1 MLEDVP
7 RDTSF
12 AFIGRRAELEQ
23 LEAAWKRVVHGE
35 PHLILVGGDAGIGKT
50 RLVQEYV
57 GLPAGERVVARGGC
71 VPVAGGSLP
80 YTPFVEI
87 LRTLASF
94 SGPGYDPVVALASLA
109 SASRAE
115 LSRLVPALLPADSA
129 APISSPPESDESLAR
144 ARLFE
149 TVLTYLLGVAG
160 QAPLLLVFED
170 LHWADGSSRD
180 LLSYIVRNLRTE
192 RILVLATYRTD
203 ELHRRHPLR
212 PWAAEMGRLD
222 VTERL
227 ELRPLEDDDLRADIA
242 DMLGPDVD
250 PSLVDRI
257 VERAEGNPL
266 FAIELVASAGR
277 GTDRRAMPETL
288 RDGFLERVEGLGP
301 DALLISRHAAL
312 FGRPVSE
319 RLLGDSTGLPAN
331 QLAAGIH
338 EALDALLLTAVR
350 HETGDRFEPR
360 HALLGEAIVDDLL
373 PGERTALHRRIAD
386 LLEAG
391 AEGDDEPARI
401 AGEIAHHRWETHD
414 TELAVAASVRAAV
427 AAADARAY
435 AEAEAYWARALGAW
449 PDEREVEGFDHP
461 AALLRAADVART
473 LGDGRGRATDLATQ
487 ALALIDRRQDP
498 MRTALAHRQLGLT
511 LGAVDARA
519 SGIHIAQAARLVPA
533 GDAPSTAARILVV
546 RAIFLADRMQ
556 FDRAESIARRALELD
571 PRHEFPEV
579 QPAALGVLGLRH
591 HGRSEHAAAIELLTR
606 LFELAEQVDD
616 RSVMVYAGYG
626 LCAGL
631 NSAGLWILALQYHDR
646 YVARIGELGVGR
658 SWGSATLESRV
669 EALLA
674 LGRWR
679 EAESLMEAMLAEHE
693 VADSSWFA
701 AVAAVVWARRGRVE
715 EAAALAAIAAADRG
729 VGLVDRL
736 TSAGCLSAR
745 AEVALAKGQWAE
757 LRETAARAF
766 ATVPAAVRDTYPD
779 LRAFALFGLQA
790 EAELAFEAR
799 IRRNADDEAEA
810 VGIARDLAAW
820 MRNLARQVTER
831 GEPLAATTLADAA
844 MAEALLTRVEHRA
857 DPDAWRTAL
866 EQCEAVGNPYDIAR
880 VRHWLAEAILERGGS
895 RSEAAAELT
904 HALATAT
911 DLGAAG
917 LERSIR
923 DLARRARLEL
933 GATNA
938 AAAAAT
944 APGLTAAPID
954 DWPPVPMEPTVDRP
968 AELVEPLTRREREV
982 LRYVAAGWTN
992 RRIGEALFISDKTV
1006 SVHVSNLMGKL
1017 GAANRAEAAII
1028 GDRLGLA
1035 APVEQP

>member
-1 MLEDVP
+1 MLEDMP
-7 RDTSF
+7 RDAPP
-12 AFIGRRAELEQ
+12 AFIGRQAELVQ
-23 LEAAWKRVVHGE
+23 LDAAWQRAARGE
-35 PHLILVGGDAGIGKT
+35 PQLVLIGGDAGIGKT
-50 RLVQEYV
+50 RLLREY
-57 GLPAGERVVARGGC
+57 LAQSATERVTALGGC

-80 YTPFVEI
+80 YLPFTEL
-87 LRTLASF
+87 LRTLAA
-94 SGPGYDPVVALASLA
+94 PGGAPYDPAAALDALAPASLA
-109 SASRAE
+109 E
-115 LSRLVPALLPADSA
+115 LARLVPALRLPAA
-129 APISSPPESDESLAR
+129 APVPTPLAPDSSLAR

-149 TVLTYLLGVAG
+149 AVLSFLLGVAA
-160 QAPLLLVFED
+160 QVPTLLVIED

-180 LLSYIVRNLRTE
+180 LLSYLVRNLHTE

-222 VTERL
+222 VTQRL

-266 FAIELVASAGR
+266 FAIELVASAGHR
-277 GTDRRAMPETL
+277 TDRRAMPETL
-288 RDGFLERVEGLGP
+288 RDGFLERVERLGP
-301 DALLISRHAAL
+301 DARQLVRHAAL

-338 EALDALLLTAVR
+338 EALDALVLTAVH

-435 AEAEAYWARALGAW
+435 AEADGHWTRALEAW
-449 PDEREVEGFDHP
+449 PDESEVEGFDHP
-461 AALLRAADVART
+461 AAVLRASVVALFLADPR
-473 LGDGRGRATDLATQ
+473 RAADLATQ
-487 ALALIDRRQDP
+487 ALGLIDPRTDP
-498 MRTALAHRQLGLT
+498 LRAGLAHWQLG
-511 LGAVDARA
+511 DALSGFDRPRA
-519 SGIHIAQAARLVPA
+519 FFHHARAARLIEA
-533 GDAPSTAARILVV
+533 ADAPAEAAQILA
-546 RAIFLADRMQ
+546 RLAYGLGARMRL
-556 FDRAESIARRALELD
+556 DRAETIALRALELNVRNEA
-571 PRHEFPEV
+571 PGAEPE
-579 QPAALGVLGLRH
+579 ALTVLGWCRL
-591 HGRSEHAAAIELLTR
+591 GRSEHGAAIALMAR
-606 LFELAEQVDD
+606 SFELAMQLDD
-616 RSVMVYAGYG
+616 PRGILIRAGYG
-626 LCAGL
+626 MCAGL
-631 NSAGLWILALQYHDR
+631 DSTGLWSQALQYHDR
-646 YVARIGELGVGR
+646 YEARMRELGVAR
-658 SWGSATLESRV
+658 SYSLMLHDCRV
-669 EALLA
+669 TALLG
-674 LGRWR
+674 LGRWQ
-679 EAESLMEAMLAEHE
+679 EAELVIEAMLAELDTAE
-693 VADSSWFA
+693 DPWIA
-701 AVAAVVWARRGRVE
+701 ALAAVVWARRGRVE
-715 EAAALAAIAAADRG
+715 GAASMAALAAADPIMPPFE
-729 VGLVDRL
+729 RL
-736 TSAGCLSAR
+736 APVGCLSAR

-820 MRNLARQVTER
+820 MRNLARLVTER

-933 GATNA
+933 GATD
-938 AAAAAT
+938 AAT
-944 APGLTAAPID
+944 ATATGPGLTAAPID
-954 DWPPVPMEPTVDRP
+954 DRPPTPMEPAVDRP
-968 AELVEPLTRREREV
+968 TELVEPLTRREREV
-982 LRYVAAGWTN
+982 LDYVAAGWTN
-992 RRIGEALFISDKTV
+992 RRIGEALYISDKTV
-1006 SVHVSNLMGKL
+1006 SVHVSNLSGKL

-1028 GDRLGLA
+1028 GDRLGLV